1 MNQRHPNKR
10 LLRSRP
16 EAQGVR
22 LIPNPSSQAERPQL
36 LRCVMAGCFLTVSL
50 VLAPLQAQEPK
61 TEAGARAAAI
71 TLVRNRPSTPK
82 IMEVVSDSVA
92 LYQELTSCQE
102 VPGSPPTCSLI
113 EGKVVRLVLVHLS
126 SPTSAAVEIRHYQVM
141 RGGCPLG
148 TPPTIPRIG
157 YTRTE
162 HFTLGYAAGH
172 WKPVGGGRGVEC

>member
-1 MNQRHPNKR
+1 M
-10 LLRSRP
+10 
-16 EAQGVR
+16 
-22 LIPNPSSQAERPQL
+22 
-36 LRCVMAGCFLTVSL
+36 LRCVAAGCFLTVF
-50 VLAPLQAQEPK
+50 LARSPLQAQEPK

-71 TLVRNRPSTPK
+71 TLVRNRSSTPNV
-82 IMEVVSDSVA
+82 MAVVPDSAA

-126 SPTSAAVEIRHYQVM
+126 SPTSAAVEIRYYQVM

-148 TPPTIPRIG
+148 TPPTTPGIR

-162 HFTLGYAAGH
+162 QFTLGYADGH
-172 WKPVGGGRGVEC
+172 WKPTGGGRGVEC